1 MTSRN
6 KQHDLK
12 CPAAENIGWHIFDY
26 PEVVSEDKPDLHT
39 TITTLTETCRNC
51 GYTRLWQRERNN
63 WLPFLVSDDT
73 EVIFLKENTDDTST
87 QD

>member
-26 PEVVSEDKPDLHT
+26 PEVVTEDKPDPYT
-39 TITTLTETCRNC
+39 VITTYTETCKNC
-51 GYTRLWQRERNN
+51 GYTRLWQRERNY
-63 WLPFLVSDDT
+63 WLPFYVSEDT
-73 EVIFLKENTDDTST
+73 EVIILKGDNDDPTS
-87 QD
+87 